1 MEDWK
6 SLRAKAIEMKHA
18 FLDLADTLDLC
29 VMELVQISIELREKD
44 ESKKTKSKAG
54 DLLRK
59 LAEDLNQV
67 IESTASQD
75 TDSFLGPWG

>member
-1 MEDWK
+1 MQGVVTKGWGLASQAK
-6 SLRAKAIEMKHA
+6 SWASGR
-18 FLDLADTLDLC
+18 